1 MKKIS
6 LLFLTIFIL
15 FSCKNEKKTEKTH
28 TEKPTELIVIGTLH
42 KPVPNFN
49 GDTLYQI
56 LEKLQPDFILHEID
70 SAAFTS
76 DFKFKNNYGENEGTA
91 SRMYIKKHPETQL
104 RPFEFEGRN
113 EYRREKG
120 MRPTDKYTLRLVDSL
135 NKANLLTEEE
145 SEIATT
151 YKNAIEPL
159 KVEAA
164 KSPEH
169 FNNPKT
175 DSLCERRQFYQYQ
188 MIPKITNV
196 REEFANRFLTKPNGE
211 KISYRDGY
219 QLWANFWDTRNQT
232 MAKNIMKIT
241 EQNKGKKIV
250 VLTGFMHR
258 YYLRKEL
265 KKHIQGKDIILK
277 EFYE

>member
-1 MKKIS
+1 MRKFT
-6 LLFLTIFIL
+6 LLVFFAIL
-15 FSCKNEKKTEKTH
+15 FISCKNEKKEEAPKQEKS
-28 TEKPTELIVIGTLH
+28 TELIVIGTLH

-70 SAAFTS
+70 SSFFTS
-76 DFKFKNNYGENEGTA
+76 DFKFKKDYGENEGTA

-113 EYRREKG
+113 EYRRENG

-135 NKANLLTEEE
+135 NKANLLTKEE

-151 YKNAIEPL
+151 YKNSIEPL
-159 KVEAA
+159 KIEAA

-196 REEFANRFLTKPNGE
+196 REEFANRFQIKPNGE

-219 QLWANFWDTRNQT
+219 QLWANFWDLRNQT

-258 YYLRKEL
+258 YYLRREL

-277 EFYE
+277 EFYD